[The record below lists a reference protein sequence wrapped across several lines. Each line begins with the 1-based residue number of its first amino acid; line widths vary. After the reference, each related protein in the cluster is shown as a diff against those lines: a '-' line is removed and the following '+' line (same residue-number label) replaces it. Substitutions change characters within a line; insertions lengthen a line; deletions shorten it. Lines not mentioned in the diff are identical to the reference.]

1 MSSLPYYKKYAK
13 DFLDGTAG
21 MTGELK
27 GAYSV
32 LLDLIYIQSGKLPD
46 DPHYISGN
54 LGYSVRKWNSIKS
67 ELINRGKIEV
77 NNGIISNK
85 RADKEQIIL
94 SKYQDNQAEKASKS
108 NKNNK
113 LAKAAAGTDYINT
126 ETETDTTL
134 LGASALIDQSKIDL
148 MLNALNITDENKS
161 IGLLQWSE
169 PIRWVE
175 QGCDFEKDILPT
187 LRQIGA
193 RGKVVTSWAY
203 CSKAVF
209 EAKAKREAPAPS
221 NLSVVST
228 SGAHP
233 RFETPAQKMQREI
246 RERQEANA
254 GTR

>member
-1 MSSLPYYKKYAK
+1 MSLPYYKRYTK
-13 DFLDGTAG
+13 DFLDGTVG
-21 MTGELK
+21 MTGEVK

-54 LGYSVRKWNSIKS
+54 LGYSVRKWNSIKK

-77 NNGIISNK
+77 KNGIISNK

-94 SKYQDNQAEKASKS
+94 RKYQDNQSEKAVKS
-108 NKNNK
+108 NKNNN
-113 LAKAAAGTDYINT
+113 LENAAAGTDYFNT
-126 ETETDTTL
+126 EPEPNTTL
-134 LGASALIDQSKIDL
+134 LGASANIDQSKIDL
-148 MLNALNITDENKS
+148 MLNALNVTDENKS

-175 QGCDFEKDILPT
+175 QGCDLEKDILPT

-203 CSKAVF
+203 CSKAIF
-209 EAKAKREAPAPS
+209 EAKAKREAPAPT
-221 NLSVVST
+221 NLSVVSNN
-228 SGAHP
+228 SP
-233 RFETPAQKMQREI
+233 SRFETPAQKMQREI

-254 GTR
+254 GT